1 MSIHQVRRGYVA
13 HGFLENETELI
24 QCLYQALDNRAG
36 FQDFLAML
44 VRSVSGCAAEISF
57 IRRAPLVIDH
67 MWHAGLSDEFVA
79 WYLDNNMIAHDAVTR
94 HAIHQSPGNFGSAL
108 PLLSDGEPGD
118 QYGRWESDQ
127 DMLDSAWLVVDATDS
142 HIVLLTVQRTVA
154 QGPYSPEELQQLD
167 RLIPFVRQAV
177 RLSESLHQRPGPM
190 QTLASIIDLVP
201 DAAFILNSHGMLAL
215 SNAPG
220 NQLLRTETCLSV
232 QDRRFQFSDERVQKL
247 FFRTV
252 TRVAQAALPDVD
264 GVPETLFVHRADA
277 LPLMLSIRPL
287 GHRDLMAGGVLVT
300 ASDPSFRSFPDA
312 GTIARYFRLSPA
324 EAQLCEDLVTGM
336 CLREI
341 AQKRHKSEATMRS
354 YLKQVFQKTGY
365 SRQGQLISGILSSL
379 LL

>member
-1 MSIHQVRRGYVA
+1 MSIHQERRGYVA
-13 HGFLENETELI
+13 NGFLENEAELI
-24 QCLYQALDNRAG
+24 QCLYQALDSRSG

-44 VRSVSGCAAEISF
+44 TSSVNGCAAEISF

-79 WYLDNNMIAHDAVTR
+79 WYLDNNMIAHDAVTG
-94 HAIHQSPGNFGSAL
+94 HAINQPPGNFGSAL
-108 PLLSDGEPGD
+108 SLITEGEPGD

-127 DMLDSAWLVVDATDS
+127 DMLDSAWLVVDTSDT
-142 HIVLLTVQRTVA
+142 HVVLLTIQRTVA
-154 QGPYSPEELQQLD
+154 QGPYSPEELQALD
-167 RLIPFVRQAV
+167 RLVPFVRQAV
-177 RLSESLHQRPGPM
+177 SLSESLYQPPDLM
-190 QTLASIIDLVP
+190 QTLAGIIDLIP
-201 DAAFILNSHGMLAL
+201 DAAYVLNNRGMVVL
-215 SNAPG
+215 SNALG
-220 NQLLRTETCLSV
+220 NQLLRTEHCVDL
-232 QDRRFQFSDERVQKL
+232 QDRRFVFCDERFQQL
-247 FFRTV
+247 FFRAV
-252 TRVAQAALPDVD
+252 TRVAQAAAPGAD
-264 GVPETLFVHRADA
+264 GVPEMMFVQRSNS

-287 GHRDLMAGGVLVT
+287 EHSALMVGGLLVT

-312 GTIARYFRLSPA
+312 TKIARYYGLSPA

-341 AQKRHKSEATMRS
+341 AEKRHKSEATVRS